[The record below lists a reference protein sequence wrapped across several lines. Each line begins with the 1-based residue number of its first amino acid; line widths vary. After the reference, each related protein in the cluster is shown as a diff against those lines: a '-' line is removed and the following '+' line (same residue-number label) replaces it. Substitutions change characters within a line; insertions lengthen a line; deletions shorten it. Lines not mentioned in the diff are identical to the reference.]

1 MGTHSAGVGSGEP
14 ERGALMNAIPTLL
27 YHRVCSEEEYFNSSY
42 VVQARAF
49 RQQMEYLARR
59 GWKSA
64 TVADVIADRKQNQSA
79 AKKVLITFDD
89 GYLDNYTNAFPILK
103 DYGFTA
109 LVLLIGDMSR
119 RTNWW
124 DVPLGVPEAKLLMPH
139 QIREMAEGGIEF
151 GSHSL
156 THRSLPGLSDAQL
169 EDEVVGS
176 KRVIEKV
183 TGCPVTAF
191 SYPYSHIDE
200 KTKRA
205 VQAAGYR
212 VAFSV
217 ESGPFRTAADP
228 WEVRRTNVT
237 SSAQGFRFA
246 LKLNGVERC
255 RTWFWWRSKRALR
268 ILQGRRIRRGF

>member
-1 MGTHSAGVGSGEP
+1 
-14 ERGALMNAIPTLL
+14 MNAIPTLL
-27 YHRVCSEEEYFNSSY
+27 YHRVCPEAEYFNSSY
-42 VVQARAF
+42 VVRASAF
-49 RQQMEYLARR
+49 RRQMEYLARH

-64 TVADVIADRKQNQSA
+64 TVADLTEDRRHGRSA
-79 AKKVLITFDD
+79 AKGVLITFDD
-89 GYLDNYTNAFPILK
+89 GYLDNYTTAFPILK
-103 DYGFTA
+103 EFGFTA

-124 DVPLGVPEAKLLMPH
+124 DVPLGVPEAKLLMPD

-156 THRSLPGLSDAQL
+156 THRSLPGLSDSQL

-176 KRVIEKV
+176 KRVIEEV
-183 TGCPVTAF
+183 TGRPVTAF

-200 KTKRA
+200 RTKRA
-205 VQAAGYR
+205 VQAAGYS

-217 ESGPFRTAADP
+217 ESGPFCTAADP

-237 SSAQGFRFA
+237 SSAQGIRYA
-246 LKLNGVERC
+246 LKLNGVEKC